1 MRVTQIEM
9 KYAFFLIV
17 FTFCLSHRIFCE
29 DFVFTGEIEGKVKVS
44 VTSLEWGGI
53 LWLIENGSPVK
64 KGDVV
69 AKMETRRVDEHL
81 EAKKDEIDRL
91 KEELNANK
99 KELEETDKN
108 EDVNISQVTLER
120 DLAKVKWE
128 IEKSGIYG
136 IELSRLQSEIINSE
150 IELEKKKFEY
160 TTSKKL
166 FEKQLEEEQSY
177 QQAKLDLELAEINLS
192 VKKNNLEIKIK
203 EKSDS
208 EKISK
213 LELEAKEL
221 QLQKAIKN
229 KLNITQKIRFEIEKK
244 EEGIINLNDNIK
256 KNETRVKNLILL
268 APSDGIAKYRINNG
282 KLVQIGD
289 RIGRGFAIIDILYS
303 EQKKIIVLIEEKHIL
318 KFSLNDKAKI
328 KLLDTGE
335 IFEGSISRI
344 SNSPKDKNENLGPVG
359 RRVSGFSGITVFEV
373 ELSFDDPAFKF
384 KYGFKAQVT
393 FSK

>member
-1 MRVTQIEM
+1 M
-9 KYAFFLIV
+9 KHGILMIV
-17 FTFCLSHRIFCE
+17 FAFLLSQKIHSE
-29 DFVFTGEIEGKVKVS
+29 DFVFPSEIEGKVKLS

-53 LWLIENGSPVK
+53 LWLIENGTPVK

-69 AKMETRRVDEHL
+69 AKMETRRMEDQL
-81 EAKKDEIDRL
+81 DARKDEIDKL
-91 KEELNANK
+91 KEDLNTNK

-108 EDVNISQVTLER
+108 EDVTISQVTLER

-136 IELSRLQSEIINSE
+136 IELSRLQSEIINAE
-150 IELEKKKFEY
+150 IDHEKKKFEY

-177 QQAKLDLELAEINLS
+177 QQATMDLELAKINLDL
-192 VKKNNLEIKIK
+192 KKNNLEIKIK
-203 EKSDS
+203 EKLDS
-208 EKISK
+208 EKTAK

-221 QLQKAIKN
+221 QLQKSIKN
-229 KLNITQKIRFEIEKK
+229 KLNTMQKIRFEIDKK
-244 EEGIINLNDNIK
+244 EEALINLNDSIK
-256 KNETRVKNLILL
+256 KSETRLKNLILH

-289 RIGRGFAIIDILYS
+289 RVGRGFAIIDILFS
-303 EQKKIIVLIEEKHIL
+303 EQKKVIVLIEEKHIL
-318 KFSLNDKAKI
+318 KFSLDDKAKI
-328 KLLDTGE
+328 KVLDTGE
-335 IFEGSISRI
+335 VFEGSITKI
-344 SNSPKDKNENLGPVG
+344 SNSPKDKNENLGPIG

-373 ELSFDDPAFKF
+373 EVSFDDPELKY
-384 KYGFKAQVT
+384 KYGFKTLVT